1 MIRAYVNVVK
11 KASKGLENIA
21 AVILFLSAMLVI
33 ANVISRR
40 VFNMPITGTLDLV
53 LFFTTA
59 LIALSIAYCAVD
71 GGHISISI
79 FVDRLPKKVQKIINV
94 IIGTISALFL
104 VLVARQLV
112 LYAIS
117 SHASGDVSLTLRWP
131 HYPFIILLAVG
142 FGVLALVVIGQ
153 VLSLFIK
160 EGEQS

>member
-1 MIRAYVNVVK
+1 MIKGYMDIVK

-40 VFNMPITGTLDLV
+40 VFNTPITGTLDLV

-59 LIALSIAYCAVD
+59 LIALSIAYCAVE

-79 FVDRLPKKVQKIINV
+79 FVDRLPKGVQKVINV

-104 VLVARQLV
+104 VLVSRQLV

-117 SHASGDVSLTLRWP
+117 SHSSGDVSLTLRWP
-131 HYPFIILLAVG
+131 HYPFILLLAVG
-142 FGVLALVVIGQ
+142 FGALALVVLGQ
-153 VLSLFIK
+153 VLSLFTE
-160 EGEQS
+160 EGEQR